1 MKKQEPTPKIDF
13 KSEKD
18 MPLAPYSL
26 GLMLH
31 NFTGAWRNIR
41 PEINLKECIQCG
53 ICWKFCPDTAIY
65 IENEYP
71 VIDYTYCKGCGL
83 CAEECPTKCITMV
96 EEEK

>member
-1 MKKQEPTPKIDF
+1 
-13 KSEKD
+13 

-26 GLMLH
+26 GLTLH